1 MVKYVTQQKSIKQR
15 LSKYISTYLSQY
27 SQKIGLFNHFL
38 NFINKSII
46 ELVIKI
52 QEFWR
57 KYSKNNQ
64 LKLEQNYKKATKEML
79 NLQVQYSKSKNKK
92 LQKLSSLISDISSN
106 EMKNEILKFFL
117 MQTKEFKKALR
128 KQKESRSKNIMIKN
142 DIKRQS
148 ITKLKDDLEPEYKI
162 DRKMKSP
169 IMFKFIPQSKIQKII
184 ENLLINLEQSN
195 KLK

>member
-1 MVKYVTQQKSIKQR
+1 LVKYVTQQKSIKQR

>member
-106 EMKNEILKFFL
+106 EMKNEIMKFFL